1 MQNPKPLLIRARI
14 MATSYP
20 LYNCG
25 IRQNSFLIPGSG
37 SRTSVLGLRWS
48 ESQFFCKTHA
58 PYYCL
63 GIIKRKCRHSAVIRA
78 AASGSDYYSTLN
90 VSRGATLQEIKTS
103 YRSLARKYH
112 PDMNKTPGAEE
123 KFKEIS
129 AAYEVLSDNEK
140 RSLYDRFGE
149 AGLQGDYDGSGDY
162 SAAVDPFEVY
172 NAFFGGS
179 DGFFGGMGEPGGFN
193 FNLRNNGSNDLDI
206 WYELHLNFEESIF
219 GGEREIM
226 VPYLETCNDC
236 GGTGA
241 KTSSCIKSCTDCG
254 GKGGSTKSKRT
265 PFGVAIEVLYPH
277 DNIKVI
283 DDAIDVSTCSSCGGK
298 GKIITDKCRRCSG
311 YCKVKVKRSMRIIIP
326 PGVAD
331 GFTKRIRG
339 EGNVDK
345 KRAISLSRGFAGD
358 LFVVLRIGVKQGI
371 WRDGLNLYSKI
382 NVDYTEAILGTVV
395 KVETVEGIKDLRI
408 PCGIQPG
415 DAVKLSRLGVPDV
428 NKPSVR
434 GDHHFI
440 VNVLIPKDISN
451 KERKLIEEVA
461 SLKVSKR
468 SCPSDGMHEAGESKE
483 RASIKRTSR
492 VASLWNSVKTF
503 LGRRESREGFASITA
518 DASSASLLRSHC
530 KSDSS
535 LLTVS
540 YFTIFVFT
548 LIWTLMRRNKKC
560 CIGLNHRKHTS

>member
-1 MQNPKPLLIRARI
+1 

-25 IRQNSFLIPGSG
+25 TRQNSFLIPGSG

-58 PYYCL
+58 PSYRL
-63 GIIKRKCRHSAVIRA
+63 GIIKRKCRHNAVIRA

-112 PDMNKTPGAEE
+112 PDINKTPGAEE

-149 AGLQGDYDGSGDY
+149 AGLQGEYDGSGDY

-179 DGFFGGMGEPGGFN
+179 DGFFSGMGEPGGFN

-226 VPYLETCNDC
+226 VYYLETCNDC

-241 KTSSCIKSCTDCG
+241 KTSSCVKSCTDCG

-265 PFGVAIEVLYPH
+265 PFGVAIEV
-277 DNIKVI
+277 
-283 DDAIDVSTCSSCGGK
+283 STCSSCGGK

-311 YCKVKVKRSMRIIIP
+311 CCKVKVKRSMRIIIP

-345 KRAISLSRGFAGD
+345 KRGFAGD

-468 SCPSDGMHEAGESKE
+468 SCPSAGMHEAGESKE

-518 DASSASLLRSHC
+518 DASSALLLRSHC

-540 YFTIFVFT
+540 YFSVFVFT
-548 LIWTLMRRNKKC
+548 LIWTLMRRNKNC
-560 CIGLNHRKHTS
+560 CIGLNQRKHTS

>member
-1 MQNPKPLLIRARI
+1 

-25 IRQNSFLIPGSG
+25 TRQNSFLIPGSG

-58 PYYCL
+58 PSYRL

-112 PDMNKTPGAEE
+112 PDINKTPGAEE

-129 AAYEVLSDNEK
+129 AAYEIMRKD
-140 RSLYDRFGE
+140 LYMIASVRQVYKENMMD
-149 AGLQGDYDGSGDY
+149 Q
-162 SAAVDPFEVY
+162 VDPFEVY

-226 VPYLETCNDC
+226 VSYLETCNDC
-236 GGTGA
+236 GATGA

-265 PFGVAIEVLYPH
+265 PFGVAIEV
-277 DNIKVI
+277 
-283 DDAIDVSTCSSCGGK
+283 STCSSCGGK

-311 YCKVKVKRSMRIIIP
+311 CCKVKVKRSMRIIIP

-345 KRAISLSRGFAGD
+345 KRGFAGD

-451 KERKLIEEVA
+451 KELKLIEEVA

-468 SCPSDGMHEAGESKE
+468 SCPSGMHEAGESKE

-518 DASSASLLRSHC
+518 DASSALLLRSHC

-540 YFTIFVFT
+540 YFTVFVFT
-548 LIWTLMRRNKKC
+548 LIWTLMRRNKNC
-560 CIGLNHRKHTS
+560 CIGLNQRKHTS

>member
-1 MQNPKPLLIRARI
+1 

-20 LYNCG
+20 LHNCG

-58 PYYCL
+58 PYYRL

-78 AASGSDYYSTLN
+78 TSSGSDYYSTLN

-129 AAYEVLSDNEK
+129 AAYEIMRKD
-140 RSLYDRFGE
+140 LYMIASVR
-149 AGLQGDYDGSGDY
+149 Q
-162 SAAVDPFEVY
+162 VY
-172 NAFFGGS
+172 KENMM
-179 DGFFGGMGEPGGFN
+179 DQVIIQQ
-193 FNLRNNGSNDLDI
+193 R
-206 WYELHLNFEESIF
+206 YELHLNFEESIF

-226 VPYLETCNDC
+226 VSYLETCNDC

-265 PFGVAIEVLYPH
+265 PFGVAIEV
-277 DNIKVI
+277 
-283 DDAIDVSTCSSCGGK
+283 STCSSCGGK
-298 GKIITDKCRRCSG
+298 GKIITEKCRRCSG
-311 YCKVKVKRSMRIIIP
+311 YCKVKVKRSMRVIIP

-345 KRAISLSRGFAGD
+345 KRGFAGD

-451 KERKLIEEVA
+451 KERELIEEVA

-468 SCPSDGMHEAGESKE
+468 SCLSDGMHEAGESKE
-483 RASIKRTSR
+483 RASIKQTSR

-530 KSDSS
+530 KSYSS

-548 LIWTLMRRNKKC
+548 LIWTLMRRNKNC